1 MRWLA
6 LYKEKA
12 RDPKIAGLRHEGLF
26 KDHLSGGQSIKGEIN
41 RSKPTALN
49 TIYLH
54 LIRPRLPRR
63 VPNTTINISCFSIKA
78 YLIEIII
85 F

>member
-1 MRWLA
+1 MAGIIKR
-6 LYKEKA
+6 KA

-41 RSKPTALN
+41 GSKPTILN

-63 VPNTTINISCFSIKA
+63 VPNTTINIFCFSKIA
-78 YLIEIII
+78 
-85 F
+85 

>member
-1 MRWLA
+1 MAGIIKR
-6 LYKEKA
+6 KA

-41 RSKPTALN
+41 GSKPTILN

-54 LIRPRLPRR
+54 SIGPRLSRR
-63 VPNTTINISCFSIKA
+63 VPSMTTNIFYFSKIA
-78 YLIEIII
+78 LLIEITI

>member
-1 MRWLA
+1 MA

-41 RSKPTALN
+41 GSKPTILN
-49 TIYLH
+49 AIYLH
-54 LIRPRLPRR
+54 LIRPCLLRR
-63 VPNTTINISCFSIKA
+63 VPNTAINIFCFSKIP
-78 YLIEIII
+78 
-85 F
+85 